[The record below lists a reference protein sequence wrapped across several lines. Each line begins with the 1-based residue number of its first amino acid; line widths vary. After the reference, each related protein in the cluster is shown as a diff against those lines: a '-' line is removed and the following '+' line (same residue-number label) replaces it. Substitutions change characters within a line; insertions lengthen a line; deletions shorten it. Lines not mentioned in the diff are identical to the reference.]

1 MKKILGFVLVLLM
14 VIVTACSGANKDQK
28 PAAQNSADT
37 GDQAK
42 AANSLEGTK
51 ITFVATSSRKTE
63 VLNSL
68 IKEFEDKTKIKV
80 ELVTFPE
87 NEMYD
92 KVKLAAASGNVPYDV
107 WSTGAGGAKQ
117 YGQMGILEPLEAP
130 KDYADFFPGDVKQYQ
145 VGDKIYGIPWASDI
159 NLLYYRTDLL
169 KAAGFTDDKGNAK
182 PPSTW
187 DEFRDMAKKLTV
199 DENGKH
205 LGEPGFDSNKV
216 AVYGALFKGANALA
230 SSWEFWNYLYSFG
243 GSAVS
248 IDESKK
254 AYSVEINKEPAV
266 KALQFIVDNYKDGI
280 YPKGVPNFDYNEFFT
295 MFLQGKAALAI
306 NWPNLVGM
314 AKDPK
319 QSQIVDKFSVG
330 LMPKGIKNAGEI
342 GGSSLHILK
351 SSKNKK
357 AARMFIDYLTSQDT
371 MTSYAKSAVGTTPA
385 RKSSMKQ
392 LIDEAQGIDKVR
404 LQAVSDNLNNGQM
417 VDLVATGESW
427 MDTDREVQS
436 AIQSALTQKESVQSA
451 LDKAAAN
458 IDKILK
464 KNKFM
469 QN

>member
-1 MKKILGFVLVLLM
+1 MRKILGFVLVIL
-14 VIVTACSGANKDQK
+14 IIFVTACSGGNKEQK
-28 PAAQNSADT
+28 TAQNRNVAGDDT
-37 GDQAK
+37 KQSK
-42 AANSLEGTK
+42 SLEGTK
-51 ITFVATSSRKTE
+51 ITFVRPKDDNVEKLKTF
-63 VLNSL
+63 

-92 KVKLAAASGNVPYDV
+92 KVKLAVSSGNVPYDV
-107 WSTGAGGAKQ
+107 WTTGAGGAKQ
-117 YGQMGILEPLEAP
+117 YGQMGILEALDAP
-130 KDYADFFPGDVKQYQ
+130 KDFNDFFPGDIKQYQ
-145 VGDKIYGIPWASDI
+145 VGDKIYGIPFTADI

-169 KAAGFTDDKGNAK
+169 KQAGFVDAKGDAK
-182 PPSTW
+182 PPTTW

-205 LGEPGFDSNKV
+205 LGDSGFDSNKV
-216 AVYGALFKGANALA
+216 AIYGALFKGANTLA

-254 AYSVEINKEPAV
+254 SYSVEINKDPAV
-266 KALQFIVDNYKDGI
+266 KALQFIVDNYKEGI
-280 YPKGVPNFDYNEFFT
+280 YPKGVPNFDYNEFVT
-295 MFLQGKAALAI
+295 MFLQGKAAMAV
-306 NWPNLVGM
+306 NWPYMVDLG
-314 AKDPK
+314 KDPK
-319 QSQIVDKFSVG
+319 QSQIVDKFTVG
-330 LMPKGIKNAGEI
+330 LMPKGVKNAGNI
-342 GGSSLHILK
+342 GGWSLHILK
-351 SSKNKK
+351 ASKNKE

-371 MTSYAKSAVGTTPA
+371 MTRYAKTVGNTPV

-392 LIDEAQGIDKVR
+392 LIEEAQGIDKVK
-404 LQAVSDNLNNGQM
+404 LQAISDNLNNGQM

-427 MDTDREVQS
+427 LDTDREVQT

-464 KNKFM
+464 KNKFL